1 MFKIYIHLFFS
12 LIFIVSSV
20 SCVSTTTVRAVD
32 ANGNVDSDVN
42 IYVDRQNIGKG
53 EAKYS
58 DRKTVYSAVPYYEL
72 RKEGCKTLR
81 EKLNIRTNWL
91 TTMGGAILA
100 GAGFGLMGFFAE
112 RGNIGGFSVGAS
124 LGVIGIIPL
133 FWTREYTPVQE
144 QTFQC
149 IKTAN

>member
-81 EKLNIRTNWL
+81 EKLNVRTNWL

-100 GAGFGLMGFFAE
+100 GVGFGLMGFFAE
-112 RGNIGGFSVGAS
+112 RGNTGGFSVGAS

-149 IKTAN
+149 IKVNN